1 MAYIGRNVKTETAV
15 TYTFNI
21 TSAITTL
28 TGADNAGKTLAYT
41 APFVDVYLN
50 GVRMSGADITVTSGT
65 SIVFGSALTS
75 GEVVDVSAYVV
86 FSVANVTTDVLTTGT
101 LASDRLPVVPATKG
115 GTGLSSLGAANT
127 ILKVNSGGNALEYGT
142 DLTNSPE
149 VYGFSVDA
157 TGNLIVTTTNKGAD
171 SISEATYATFDDV
184 IYGSSGMTWSLVGT
198 LLRCTI

>member
-1 MAYIGRNVKTETAV
+1 
-15 TYTFNI
+15 
-21 TSAITTL
+21 
-28 TGADNAGKTLAYT
+28 
-41 APFVDVYLN
+41 
-50 GVRMSGADITVTSGT
+50 MSGADITATSGT

-75 GEVVDVSAYVV
+75 GDVVDVSAYVV
-86 FSVANVTTDVLTTGT
+86 FSIANVTTDVLTTGT
-101 LASDRLPVVPATKG
+101 LSTDRLPVVPATKG

-171 SISEATYATFDDV
+171 SITEATYATFDDV
-184 IYGSSGMTWSLVGT
+184 IYASSGMTWSLVGT

>member
-1 MAYIGRNVKTETAV
+1 
-15 TYTFNI
+15 
-21 TSAITTL
+21 
-28 TGADNAGKTLAYT
+28 
-41 APFVDVYLN
+41 
-50 GVRMSGADITVTSGT
+50 MSGADITVTSGT

-75 GEVVDVSAYVV
+75 GDVVDVSAYVV

-198 LLRCTI
+198 LLRGTI